1 MLTWLYSS
9 FSIKLISK
17 HLLEKRK
24 AELLTRIL
32 LDLFNVI
39 NRQLVKFMVHL
50 DAEVTSHRFTLV
62 FAVDRVILHNNRF
75 TCKAISSFFNFLLSF
90 LNRLE
95 LFGHSREHKHLVQK
109 FREIYSKFT
118 NNWREKLLGILHFQ
132 MLFNCISK
140 CKVFEFLDLAWWVAL
155 FFPLREFLSYSWE
168 AYPSTLV
175 RTRKL

>member
-1 MLTWLYSS
+1 MLTRLYSS

-17 HLLEKRK
+17 HLLEKRQ

-32 LDLFNVI
+32 LDLFYVI

-62 FAVDRVILHNNRF
+62 FAVDWVILHNNRF
-75 TCKAISSFFNFLLSF
+75 TCEAISSFFNFLLSF

-118 NNWREKLLGILHFQ
+118 NNWREKLFQ
-132 MLFNCISK
+132 
-140 CKVFEFLDLAWWVAL
+140 EFFIFRCYLIAFLNVK
-155 FFPLREFLSYSWE
+155 FLSFWILLGE
-168 AYPSTLV
+168 
-175 RTRKL
+175 